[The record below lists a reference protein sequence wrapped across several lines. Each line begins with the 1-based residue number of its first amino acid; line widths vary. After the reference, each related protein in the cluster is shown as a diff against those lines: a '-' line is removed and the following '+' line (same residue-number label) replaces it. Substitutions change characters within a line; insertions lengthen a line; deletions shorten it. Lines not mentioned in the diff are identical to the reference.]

1 MGPRQRARLA
11 GRQLVSTLERSGL
24 SEDRI
29 AEAMRIKARLVDYGN
44 RQHCECGCL
53 GYRLLRIFPDRTVY
67 HCPRCGKV
75 LTATPQQIAQGA
87 SHKDWCPG
95 SDCCEEGERC
105 AKAAGRRGA

>member
-67 HCPRCGKV
+67 RCPRCGKV

-87 SHKDWCPG
+87 SP
-95 SDCCEEGERC
+95 
-105 AKAAGRRGA
+105 

>member
-29 AEAMRIKARLVDYGN
+29 AEAMRIKARL
-44 RQHCECGCL
+44 
-53 GYRLLRIFPDRTVY
+53 IFPDRTVY
-67 HCPRCGKV
+67 RCPRCGKV

-87 SHKDWCPG
+87 SP
-95 SDCCEEGERC
+95 
-105 AKAAGRRGA
+105 